1 MIAIQDRTLDN
12 KPWVAW
18 HMAGCLGHPSALR
31 ITPRGRPHR
40 RPVNSPRSR
49 SRISVY
55 PLKPLTRTGA
65 PPPAPKLLYHYT
77 TAAGLI
83 GIIETGEIWATNV
96 FYLNDQ
102 SEIRYGKDILDSF
115 LEQRFPDNR
124 ASGEAITNFVGLLS
138 GGPEA
143 LGDDMHA
150 FVACFSEDP
159 DSLSQWRGYAN
170 GTNGFAI
177 GFSREVLERASEGTE
192 STPDFALHRV
202 VYEHDRQLT
211 TLDQAVGKTLEDF
224 ANYAH
229 GKTSLVDDHKG
240 TLMVFSMAASTALCV
255 TKFKSSAFH
264 EEKEWRALTYL
275 PHGELHKFCHF
286 RLTRVGVTPYVKLT
300 VVDRDGLSNALR
312 EIRIGPT
319 VHRDLAY
326 GAARSLLHA
335 RGLIDV
341 AITHSS
347 IPLR

>member
-1 MIAIQDRTLDN
+1 MIC
-12 KPWVAW
+12 
-18 HMAGCLGHPSALR
+18 MPSLLA
-31 ITPRGRPHR
+31 
-40 RPVNSPRSR
+40 SPR
-49 SRISVY
+49 IPTPSVS
-55 PLKPLTRTGA
+55 
-65 PPPAPKLLYHYT
+65 
-77 TAAGLI
+77 GL
-83 GIIETGEIWATNV
+83 
-96 FYLNDQ
+96 
-102 SEIRYGKDILDSF
+102 
-115 LEQRFPDNR
+115 
-124 ASGEAITNFVGLLS
+124 
-138 GGPEA
+138 
-143 LGDDMHA
+143 
-150 FVACFSEDP
+150 
-159 DSLSQWRGYAN
+159 RGHAN

-177 GFSREVLERASEGTE
+177 GFSREVLRRASEGTE

-224 ANYAH
+224 RE
-229 GKTSLVDDHKG
+229 LRPRQDEPVDDHKG

-255 TKFKSSAFH
+255 TKFKSSAST
-264 EEKEWRALTYL
+264 KRKNGVLSPTY
-275 PHGELHKFCHF
+275 PMASCTSSVDF